1 MENKFQKEKY
11 LEFIEQNKNNKQL
24 LLTEINQLLKFPQI
38 HNYLIFELEKYGF
51 GKIYSNNFYQT
62 ASSQTNKKSTTK
74 NVTNYFVWEYQNI
87 NNSSD
92 VEILFDILKT
102 LIINLK

>member
-1 MENKFQKEKY
+1 MENNFQKEKY
-11 LEFIEQNKNNKQL
+11 LEFIEQNKNNKQQ
-24 LLTEINQLLKFPQI
+24 LLTEINQLLKVPQI
-38 HNYLIFELEKYGF
+38 HNYLITELEKYGF

-62 ASSQTNKKSTTK
+62 VSSQPNKKTTTK

-92 VEILFDILKT
+92 VEILFNILDT
-102 LIINLK
+102 LIKNLK